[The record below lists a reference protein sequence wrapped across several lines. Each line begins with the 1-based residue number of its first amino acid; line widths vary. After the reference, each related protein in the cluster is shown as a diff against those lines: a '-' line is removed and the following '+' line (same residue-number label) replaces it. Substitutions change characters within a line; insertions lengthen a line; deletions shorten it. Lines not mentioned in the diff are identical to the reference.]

1 MARQRARDNKVS
13 RERKNGGGIRTGK
26 AGEERE
32 NKEKRDEGMKER
44 CRGGRE
50 EMMQRRSDGPRERGM
65 EGLREY
71 TESERK
77 EERERQRG
85 IVLCGSPQS
94 QERGLI
100 S

>member
-1 MARQRARDNKVS
+1 
-13 RERKNGGGIRTGK
+13 
-26 AGEERE
+26 
-32 NKEKRDEGMKER
+32 MKER

-50 EMMQRRSDGPRERGM
+50 EMMQRGSDGPRERGM
-65 EGLREY
+65 EGLWEY